1 MKNLKMLPTREDII
15 YLIAF
20 GCSTKLD
27 VKISYKN
34 NLEAEYIGFKIPQA
48 EIDFQGGLS

>member
-1 MKNLKMLPTREDII
+1 MMPTREDII

-27 VKISYKN
+27 VKTSYKN
-34 NLEAEYIGFKIPQA
+34 NSEAEDIF
-48 EIDFQGGLS
+48 

>member
-1 MKNLKMLPTREDII
+1 MLPTREDII

-20 GCSTKLD
+20 GYSTKLD
-27 VKISYKN
+27 VKTSYKN
-34 NLEAEYIGFKIPQA
+34 NSEADICFKIPQA